1 MQSAYRSD
9 PMQDEVRTV
18 AFAGEGG
25 SYAEEASSRLFPDA
39 EPLACVDFAEAA
51 NATWNGRAERTV
63 LPVENSLAGFVPET
77 LGLLEEGRLAIVAE
91 AVLHIPHLLVGVPG
105 STLGGIRTVHSHPMA
120 LAQCRRSLDPRIQ
133 RVGSPTTSE
142 AARHV
147 AELGDPTIAAI
158 ASPTAARQHNL
169 VVLADDVSDHPEN
182 YTRFVAVA
190 PFQRLDVEAA
200 GDWRTALRM
209 ITRHEP
215 GALHD
220 AIEPFRYHRVQMT
233 SLHSRPIMG
242 QPWRYQFHL
251 EVDGHRSTERV
262 RRALNDVHE
271 RVALLET
278 FGSYPVWRDPH
289 TMQ

>member
-1 MQSAYRSD
+1 
-9 PMQDEVRTV
+9 MQDEVRTV

-39 EPLACVDFAEAA
+39 EPLACVDFEEAA
-51 NATWNGRAERTV
+51 TGTWNGRAQRAV

-77 LGLLEEGRLAIVAE
+77 LGLLEEGRLAIVGE

-120 LAQCRRSLDPRIQ
+120 LAQCRRSLDPKIQ
-133 RVGSPTTSE
+133 RVGAPTTSE

-147 AELGDPTIAAI
+147 AELGDLTVAAI

-190 PFQRLDVEAA
+190 PFQRLDAGAA
-200 GDWRTALRM
+200 GDWRTALRI

-251 EVDGHRSTERV
+251 EIDGHRASERV
-262 RRALNDVHE
+262 RRALNDLDE

-289 TMQ
+289 VME